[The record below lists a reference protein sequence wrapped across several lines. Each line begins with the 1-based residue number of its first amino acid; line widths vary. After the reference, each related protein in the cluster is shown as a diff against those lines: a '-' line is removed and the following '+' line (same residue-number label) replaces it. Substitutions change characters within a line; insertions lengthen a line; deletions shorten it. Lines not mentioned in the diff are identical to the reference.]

1 MKASQSSIYRK
12 LEKLLGCLMQVSERI
27 PKHAAGLQ
35 TVAARCINETIDAL
49 SVCEYALNTSD
60 ISQRVEYIAALIH
73 SMTIIKTIVRQL
85 HEYSKKES
93 VSMINTPEGA
103 KTVKQPRYGR
113 IISNSQY
120 PMFLRDFD
128 ELARR
133 TGAWYKS
140 SLAMLSSQ
148 EVDMFG

>member
-60 ISQRVEYIAALIH
+60 ISQRVE
-73 SMTIIKTIVRQL
+73 
-85 HEYSKKES
+85 
-93 VSMINTPEGA
+93 
-103 KTVKQPRYGR
+103 
-113 IISNSQY
+113 
-120 PMFLRDFD
+120 
-128 ELARR
+128 
-133 TGAWYKS
+133 
-140 SLAMLSSQ
+140 
-148 EVDMFG
+148 